1 MVKRRMELQHHIL
14 LGRAHLSG
22 NGRIGRYILL
32 PGTRSRAAAIAEAF
46 DDVRVVDNP
55 RGHTAHLGVLKH
67 EGGTIDVCVI
77 SSGMG
82 TASTEIIL
90 HELLAIGAR
99 RVVRVGSCGSMD
111 PHIRAGDAVVLTGAV
126 RDELATRHIAPLEFP
141 AVSHPVAVDALVQG
155 ARDAG
160 HADHTYLGIGHTKAS
175 LYARE
180 FGNGP
185 MAEQNHAYGQLLS
198 RCGAVASD
206 MEAAMLFIQASAHS
220 AGHATSV
227 SAGNAAV
234 PVQAACVLGVYGDD
248 DSDMDLD
255 PVLCRLADKRAI
267 EVTLAGIVEWAR
279 RDGVA

>member
-1 MVKRRMELQHHIL
+1 MELQHHIL
-14 LGRAHLSG
+14 LGPAQLAG
-22 NGRIGRYILL
+22 NGRIGRYVLL
-32 PGTRSRAAAIAEAF
+32 PGTRSRAAAIAEHF
-46 DDVRVVDNP
+46 EDVRVVDNP
-55 RGHTAHLGVLKH
+55 RGHTAHMGVLRRDGV
-67 EGGTIDVCVI
+67 EIDVLAI

-90 HELLAIGAR
+90 HELLAVGAR

-111 PHIRAGDAVVLTGAV
+111 PNIKAGDAVVVTGAV

-141 AVSHPVAVDALVQG
+141 AVSHPTAVQAMVTG
-155 ARDAG
+155 AGAAG
-160 HADHTYLGIGHTKAS
+160 HADHTFLGIGHTKAS

-180 FGNGP
+180 FGHGP
-185 MAEQNHAYGQLLS
+185 MAAENHAYGQLLA

-220 AGHATSV
+220 AGKARPLA
-227 SAGNAAV
+227 AGNASV

-255 PVLCRLADKRAI
+255 PVLCQLADKRAI
-267 EVTLAGIVEWAR
+267 EVTLDGIVAWAR
-279 RDGVA
+279 EDGVV